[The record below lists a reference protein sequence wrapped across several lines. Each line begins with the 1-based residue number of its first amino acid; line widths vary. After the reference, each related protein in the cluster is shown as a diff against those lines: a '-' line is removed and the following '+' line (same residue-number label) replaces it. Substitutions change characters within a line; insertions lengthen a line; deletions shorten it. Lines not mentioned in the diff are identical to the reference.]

1 MKEYFVLA
9 SKNLRKRG
17 IRSALTL
24 LGIFIGIAAVVSLIS
39 LGNTLKATV
48 NSQFDNISPD
58 IISVQAGGISGV
70 GAPGTGVS
78 NPLTESDAEAIERI
92 GSVKFAIPRSIET
105 IMAEFN
111 DKVSFLTVGSLPDN
125 YRIDDIYRQQSI
137 EAASGRLLRANER
150 NRIII
155 GANLASGKN
164 NGFEKDLKVG
174 DELLV
179 KGQEFRVTGII
190 EKKGS
195 FIVDNAVYMN
205 ERQLKDLNDLGEEV
219 DVITVKAKSVEL
231 VEVTKQE
238 IEKLLRER
246 RDVKIGEE
254 DFEVSTAESILASV
268 NQILIGV
275 QIFIIIIASMSI
287 VVGAIGI
294 ANTMTTA
301 VLERRKEIGTM
312 KAVGARNEDIFYQF
326 FVEAGLLGF
335 VGGLIGVIIGEGISY
350 LGTLALNQ
358 AIGISTK
365 PDLSWGLILGAL
377 AGSFL
382 IGAVSGIVPAMR
394 AAKQNP
400 VEAIRG

>member
-24 LGIFIGIAAVVSLIS
+24 LGIFVGIAAVVSLIS

-92 GSVKFAIPRSIET
+92 GSVEFAIPRSIET

-125 YRIDDIYRQQSI
+125 DRIDEIYRQQSI

-150 NRIII
+150 NRILI

-179 KGQEFRVTGII
+179 KEQEFRITGII

-205 ERQLKDLNDLGEEV
+205 EEQLRDLNNLGEEV
-219 DVITVKAKSVEL
+219 DVITVKAKNVEL

-246 RDVKIGEE
+246 REVKIGEE
-254 DFEVSTAESILASV
+254 DFEVSTSESILASV
-268 NQILIGV
+268 NQILMGV

-335 VGGLIGVIIGEGISY
+335 VGGLIGVVIGEGISY

-365 PDLSWGLILGAL
+365 PMLSWILIFGAL
-377 AGSFL
+377 TGSFL

>member
-9 SKNLRKRG
+9 SKNLRKRE

-24 LGIFIGIAAVVSLIS
+24 LGIFVGIAAVVSLIS
-39 LGNTLKATV
+39 LGNTLKATI

-70 GAPGTGVS
+70 GAPGIGVS

-92 GSVKFAIPRSIET
+92 GSVEFAVSRNIET

-111 DKVSFLTVGSLPDN
+111 DKVSFLSVGSLPDN
-125 YRIDDIYRQQSI
+125 DRLDDIYHQQNI

-150 NRIII
+150 GRILI

-174 DELLV
+174 DELII
-179 KGQEFRVTGII
+179 KQQEFLVTGIL

-205 ERQLKDLNDLGEEV
+205 EKQLKDLNDLGEKV

-231 VEVTKQE
+231 VDVTKQE

-254 DFEVSTAESILASV
+254 DFEVSTSESVLASV
-268 NQILIGV
+268 NQILMGV
-275 QIFIIIIASMSI
+275 QIFIVIIASMSI

-294 ANTMTTA
+294 ANTMTTS

-335 VGGLIGVIIGEGISY
+335 VGGLIGVLLGEGISY
-350 LGTLALNQ
+350 FGTFVLNQ

-365 PDLSWGLILGAL
+365 PHISWILIFGSL

-382 IGAVSGIVPAMR
+382 IGAVSGIIPAMR

>member
-9 SKNLRKRG
+9 SKNLRKRE

-24 LGIFIGIAAVVSLIS
+24 LGIFVGIAAVVSLIS
-39 LGNTLKATV
+39 LGNTLKATI

-58 IISVQAGGISGV
+58 IISVQAGGISGI

-92 GSVKFAIPRSIET
+92 GSVEFAVPRSIET

-111 DKVSFLTVGSLPDN
+111 DKVSFLSVGSLPDN
-125 YRIDDIYRQQSI
+125 DKIDDIYRQQSI
-137 EAASGRLLRANER
+137 EAASGRLLRANEKG
-150 NRIII
+150 RIII
-155 GANLASGKN
+155 GSNLASGKN

-174 DELLV
+174 DELIV
-179 KGQEFRVTGII
+179 KQQEFLVTGIL

-205 ERQLKDLNDLGEEV
+205 EKQLKDLNDLGEEV

-231 VEVTKQE
+231 VDVTKQE

-254 DFEVSTAESILASV
+254 DFEVSTSESILASV
-268 NQILIGV
+268 NQILMGV

-294 ANTMTTA
+294 ANTMTTS

-335 VGGLIGVIIGEGISY
+335 VGGLIGILLGEGISY
-350 LGTLALNQ
+350 FGTFVLNQ
-358 AIGISTK
+358 AVGISTK
-365 PDLSWGLILGAL
+365 PSVSWILIFGSL

-382 IGAVSGIVPAMR
+382 IGAVSGIIPAMR
-394 AAKQNP
+394 AAKENP
-400 VEAIRG
+400 VEAIKG

>member
-9 SKNLRKRG
+9 SKNLKKRG

-24 LGIFIGIAAVVSLIS
+24 LGIFVGIAAVVSLIS
-39 LGNTLKATV
+39 LGNTLKATI

-92 GSVKFAIPRSIET
+92 GSVEFAVPRSIET

-111 DKVSFLTVGSLPDN
+111 DKVSFLSVGSLPDS

-150 NRIII
+150 GRIII

-179 KGQEFRVTGII
+179 KGQEFLVTGII

-205 ERQLKDLNDLGEEV
+205 EGNLK
-219 DVITVKAKSVEL
+219 I
-231 VEVTKQE
+231 
-238 IEKLLRER
+238 
-246 RDVKIGEE
+246 
-254 DFEVSTAESILASV
+254 
-268 NQILIGV
+268 
-275 QIFIIIIASMSI
+275 
-287 VVGAIGI
+287 
-294 ANTMTTA
+294 
-301 VLERRKEIGTM
+301 
-312 KAVGARNEDIFYQF
+312 
-326 FVEAGLLGF
+326 
-335 VGGLIGVIIGEGISY
+335 
-350 LGTLALNQ
+350 
-358 AIGISTK
+358 
-365 PDLSWGLILGAL
+365 
-377 AGSFL
+377 
-382 IGAVSGIVPAMR
+382 
-394 AAKQNP
+394 
-400 VEAIRG
+400 

>member
-9 SKNLRKRG
+9 SKNLKKRG

-24 LGIFIGIAAVVSLIS
+24 LGIFVGIAAVVSLIS
-39 LGNTLKATV
+39 LGNTLKATI

-92 GSVKFAIPRSIET
+92 GSVEFAVPRSIET

-111 DKVSFLTVGSLPDN
+111 DKVSFLSVGSLPDS

-150 NRIII
+150 GRIII

-179 KGQEFRVTGII
+179 KGQEFLVTGII

-205 ERQLKDLNDLGEEV
+205 ERQLKDLNNLGEEV

-231 VEVTKQE
+231 VEITKQE

-254 DFEVSTAESILASV
+254 DFEVSTSESILASV
-268 NQILIGV
+268 NQILMGV

-294 ANTMTTA
+294 ANTMTTS

-335 VGGLIGVIIGEGISY
+335 VGGLIGVLLGEGISY
-350 LGTLALNQ
+350 LGTFVLNQ

-365 PDLSWGLILGAL
+365 TNISWVLILGSL

-382 IGAVSGIVPAMR
+382 IGAVSGIIPAMK
-394 AAKQNP
+394 AAKENP

>member
-9 SKNLRKRG
+9 SKNLRKRE

-24 LGIFIGIAAVVSLIS
+24 LGIFVGIAAVVSLIS
-39 LGNTLKATV
+39 LGNTLKATI

-58 IISVQAGGISGV
+58 IISVQAGGISGI

-92 GSVKFAIPRSIET
+92 GSVEFAVPRSIET

-111 DKVSFLTVGSLPDN
+111 DKVSFLSVGSLPDN
-125 YRIDDIYRQQSI
+125 DRIDDIYRQQSI
-137 EAASGRLLRANER
+137 EAASGRLLRANEKG
-150 NRIII
+150 RIII
-155 GANLASGKN
+155 GSNLASGKN

-174 DELLV
+174 DELIV
-179 KGQEFRVTGII
+179 KQQEFLVTGIL

-205 ERQLKDLNDLGEEV
+205 EKQLKDLNDLGEEV

-231 VEVTKQE
+231 VDVTKQE

-254 DFEVSTAESILASV
+254 DFEVSTSESILASV
-268 NQILIGV
+268 NQILMGV

-294 ANTMTTA
+294 ANTMTTS

-335 VGGLIGVIIGEGISY
+335 VGGLIGILLGEGISY
-350 LGTLALNQ
+350 FGTFVLNQ
-358 AIGISTK
+358 AVGISTK
-365 PDLSWGLILGAL
+365 PSVSWILIFGSL

-382 IGAVSGIVPAMR
+382 IGAVSGIIPAMR
-394 AAKQNP
+394 AAKENP
-400 VEAIRG
+400 VEAIKG

>member
-1 MKEYFVLA
+1 MREYFILA
-9 SKNLRKRG
+9 SKNLKKRG

-24 LGIFIGIAAVVSLIS
+24 LGIFVGIAAVVSLIS
-39 LGNTLKATV
+39 LGNTLKFTV
-48 NSQFDNISPD
+48 NSQFDNLSPD

-78 NPLTESDAEAIERI
+78 KPLTESDAEAIERI
-92 GSVKFAIPRSIET
+92 GSVEFAIPRSIET
-105 IMAEFN
+105 VMVEFN

-125 YRIDDIYRQQSI
+125 DRINDIYNQQNF
-137 EAASGRLLRANER
+137 EAASGRLLRANEQ
-150 NRIII
+150 NRILL
-155 GANLASGKN
+155 GANLAFGKN

-174 DELLV
+174 DKILI
-179 KGQEFRVTGII
+179 KGQEFRVVGII

-195 FIVDNAVYMN
+195 FILDNAAYIN
-205 ERQLKDLNDLGEEV
+205 EKQLKNLNNLGEEV
-219 DVITVKAKSVEL
+219 DVIAVKAKSIEL
-231 VEVTKQE
+231 VEVTKEE

-246 RDVKIGEE
+246 RDVKVGEE
-254 DFEVSTAESILASV
+254 DFEVSTSESVLASV
-268 NQILIGV
+268 NQILMGV
-275 QIFIIIIASMSI
+275 QIFIVIIASMSI
-287 VVGAIGI
+287 IVGAIGI
-294 ANTMTTA
+294 ANTMTTS

-335 VGGLIGVIIGEGISY
+335 VGGLIGVVIGEGISY

-358 AIGISTK
+358 TMGINTK
-365 PDLSWGLILGAL
+365 SMLSWGLILGAL